1 MPNDLTI
8 RQFAQI
14 VLGKTE
20 NPLHLGDVLS
30 AYKENVMF
38 LKSTITNLSNA
49 EAFMFVTMLSQPDV
63 ANLFG
68 NTPSDVQYSISQF
81 RASIEAGDATYW
93 TLWANMWLSGSQA
106 SGYANSV
113 PPYGTLASVLKSV
126 GASIFYLSPQV
137 SLPSIPNLGGPGL
150 TQGPGTMPPWTVIGI
165 VGTFA
170 GLANLSAQIIPLWPG
185 GSNGWSAQDWD
196 TITAFASGGNDLLLA
211 PAQLIPAIWQAVQGQ
226 VNNLPYSNMI
236 LLKGN

>member
-20 NPLHLGDVLS
+20 NPLHLGDILS
-30 AYKENVMF
+30 AYRESVMS
-38 LKSTITNLSNA
+38 LKSTMGKLSNA
-49 EAFMFVTMLSQPDV
+49 QTFMFVTMLSQPDV
-63 ANLFG
+63 TNAFG
-68 NTPSDVQYSISQF
+68 YTPSEVQNSISQF
-81 RASIEAGDATYW
+81 RTSIEAGDGTFW
-93 TLWANMWLSGSQA
+93 TQWASLWLSGNQA
-106 SGYANSV
+106 SGGANSV

-170 GLANLSAQIIPLWPG
+170 GLANLSAQIIPFWPG

-211 PAQLIPAIWQAVQGQ
+211 PAQLIPAIWQAAQGQ
-226 VNNLPYSNMI
+226 VDNLPYSDMI
-236 LLKGN
+236 LLKGS